1 MTLYSQCKDFI
12 REGGERDVEAGTQKE
27 MGRSPFAQVIVDIV
41 HENVARTFS
50 YRIPEGMQ
58 LSVGQR
64 VEVPFARMIKE
75 GVVVGFTE
83 DCDVPPEKL
92 RDVRAPLEDYAA
104 VLPPLLT
111 LARQMAENAHCPLAE
126 TLRLMLPAEM
136 RGGRVHIKTQQAAQ
150 LAIPRSEVDA
160 AVESQGRSQKRRM
173 LLNLLRDGD
182 VHSVEELKL
191 LVRDSLAPLRQLE
204 ELGYVRLV
212 KTEVLRRPAGE
223 ECGEVIDPL
232 LTPYQQEAIDLVLPD
247 LRDGQG
253 KYLLHGVTGSG
264 KTEVFIRLVR
274 HVLAMGR
281 AAIILVP
288 EIALTPQMVSWF
300 RARFGDTAAVLHS
313 RLSAGERFDEWRRIR
328 HGQARVVI
336 GARSAIFAPCEQ
348 LGLIVV
354 DEEHETTYLSDRH
367 PRYDAREVAAWR
379 ADNEGATLL
388 LASAT
393 PSILS
398 FAKARRGDYTLLE
411 MPHRVNNRPMPHV
424 DVVDMRREIDAGNR
438 SLFSGLLMHKLKQC
452 MARGEQAMLLMN
464 RRGYNSFVSCRSC
477 GLTMKCPNC
486 DVALTYHLAGGDGR
500 LHCHY
505 CGYMTDTPTTCP
517 ECASKYIRFFGAGTQ
532 KVEDELRKLLP
543 GVPIARMDIDTTSG
557 KEGHAKILDEFRSG
571 RARILVGTQMIA
583 KGLDFPKVTLVGVV
597 AADMTLN
604 LPDYRS
610 RERTFQLLTQV
621 AGRAGRGN
629 IPGEVVVQTYK
640 PEDEIIEAAARQDYR
655 AFFELEF
662 SRRRTGLYPP
672 FTILARLLVE
682 STSELNARKAAEAL
696 HARCSMLLDSR
707 PAWKKRVLMM
717 LLDQPGVK
725 VLRGKSRWHV
735 MFKLLVNPA
744 TEEFVAAL
752 TDMAREPHEGAEVYF
767 EYNPT
772 TMM

>member
-1 MTLYSQCKDFI
+1 MY
-12 REGGERDVEAGTQKE
+12 
-27 MGRSPFAQVIVDIV
+27 AQVIVDIV

-50 YRIPEGMQ
+50 YRIPDGMA

-83 DCDVPPEKL
+83 ECDVPPEKL
-92 RDVRAPLEDYAA
+92 RDVRAPLEDYPA
-104 VLPPLLT
+104 VLPPLLK
-111 LARQMAENAHCPLAE
+111 LAQQMAQDAHCPLAE

-136 RGGRVHIKTQQAAQ
+136 RGGRIGVKTQPVVQ
-150 LAIPRSEVDA
+150 LAIPVSEVEKA
-160 AVESQGRSQKRRM
+160 IESQGRSQKRRM
-173 LLNLLRDGD
+173 LLNLLRDGEI
-182 VHSVEELKL
+182 HPVEELRVLVKDPL
-191 LVRDSLAPLRQLE
+191 EPLHTLEEAGLVRLTKA
-204 ELGYVRLV
+204 
-212 KTEVLRRPAGE
+212 EVLRRPAGDDA
-223 ECGEVIDPL
+223 CDKVVDPP
-232 LTPYQQEAIDLVLPD
+232 LTPYQQEAMDVVLPD
-247 LRDGQG
+247 LRAGRG

-274 HVLAMGR
+274 HVLAMGK

-336 GARSAIFAPCEQ
+336 GARSAIFAPCEN

-367 PRYDAREVAAWR
+367 PRYDAREVAAFR
-379 ADNEGATLL
+379 AENEGATLL

-411 MPHRVNNRPMPHV
+411 MPHRVNERPMPRV
-424 DVVDMRREIDAGNR
+424 EIVDMRKEIENGNR
-438 SLFSGLLMHKLKQC
+438 SVFSALLMQKLRDC

-486 DVALTYHLAGGDGR
+486 DVALTYHMNGGDGR

-505 CGYMTDTPTTCP
+505 CGYMTDTPATCP
-517 ECASKYIRFFGAGTQ
+517 DCASKYIRFFGAGTQ
-532 KVEDELRKLLP
+532 KVEDELKKLLP
-543 GVPIARMDIDTTSG
+543 GVPIARMDVDTTSG

-621 AGRAGRGN
+621 AGRAGRGT
-629 IPGEVVVQTYK
+629 IPGEVVIQTYK
-640 PEDEIIEAAARQDYR
+640 PEDEIIEASARQDYR

-696 HARCSMLLDSR
+696 HARCAMLLDSH

-744 TEEFVAAL
+744 TEDFVAAL